1 MDRSRRI
8 SNPNKYNEDGTI
20 NRSNRDPWKYSKNYV
35 KMCRLLK
42 SLYRKKHAY
51 IVDSHRTLCN
61 KLITIARYFPVE
73 KMHFQALQKRA
84 KETKRQEKKTEV
96 KQKDGTVKVIQKYK
110 RKKRFGRS
118 INRRAP
124 ARFLLELK
132 RKAEAVGGVY
142 AEVDTKEF
150 KASQYNHVTD
160 TYEKIPLSQREKE
173 IGNRKVQRDLY
184 SAFLIRNAD
193 LDFKHPDSEKCEYE
207 FEHFA
212 NLQDQLILKMKE
224 SGLSMRQCFGF

>member
-1 MDRSRRI
+1 MFLPVPNGSRLDIIFKLKQRGSEMHFVDAKGILTGSGGHYGMNIYRGCTHGCIYCDSRSRCYQFTH
-8 SNPNKYNEDGTI
+8 PFEDI
-20 NRSNRDPWKYSKNYV
+20 
-35 KMCRLLK
+35 
-42 SLYRKKHAY
+42 
-51 IVDSHRTLCN
+51 
-61 KLITIARYFPVE
+61 
-73 KMHFQALQKRA
+73 
-84 KETKRQEKKTEV
+84 EV

-142 AEVDTKEF
+142 AEIDTKEF

-193 LDFKHPDSEKCEYE
+193 LDFKHPDREKCEYE
-207 FEHFA
+207 FEDFA

-224 SGLSMRQCFGF
+224 SGLSMRQCVGF

>member
-1 MDRSRRI
+1 MFLPVPNGSRLDIIFKLKQRGSEMHFVDAKGILTGSGGHYGMNIYRGCTHGCIYCDSRSRCYQFTH
-8 SNPNKYNEDGTI
+8 PFEDI
-20 NRSNRDPWKYSKNYV
+20 
-35 KMCRLLK
+35 
-42 SLYRKKHAY
+42 
-51 IVDSHRTLCN
+51 
-61 KLITIARYFPVE
+61 
-73 KMHFQALQKRA
+73 
-84 KETKRQEKKTEV
+84 EV

-124 ARFLLELK
+124 ARFLLELE
-132 RKAEAVGGVY
+132 RKVEAVGGVY

-160 TYEKIPLSQREKE
+160 TYEKIPLTQREKE

-193 LDFKHPDSEKCEYE
+193 LDFKHPDREKCEYE
-207 FEHFA
+207 FEYFA

>member
-1 MDRSRRI
+1 MDHRR
-8 SNPNKYNEDGTI
+8 Y
-20 NRSNRDPWKYSKNYV
+20 
-35 KMCRLLK
+35 
-42 SLYRKKHAY
+42 
-51 IVDSHRTLCN
+51 
-61 KLITIARYFPVE
+61 
-73 KMHFQALQKRA
+73 
-84 KETKRQEKKTEV
+84 QEKKTEV

-124 ARFLLELK
+124 ARFLLELQ
-132 RKAEAVGGVY
+132 RKVEAVGGVY

-173 IGNRKVQRDLY
+173 IGKRTVQRDLY
-184 SAFLIRNAD
+184 SAFLIRNTD
-193 LDFKHPDSEKCEYE
+193 LDFKHPDREKCEYE

-212 NLQDQLILKMKE
+212 NLQEQLILKMKE

>member
-1 MDRSRRI
+1 MFLPVPNGSRLDIIFKLKQRGSEMHFVDAKWILTGSGGHYGMNIYRGCTHGCIYCDSRSRCYQFTH
-8 SNPNKYNEDGTI
+8 PFEDI
-20 NRSNRDPWKYSKNYV
+20 
-35 KMCRLLK
+35 
-42 SLYRKKHAY
+42 
-51 IVDSHRTLCN
+51 
-61 KLITIARYFPVE
+61 
-73 KMHFQALQKRA
+73 
-84 KETKRQEKKTEV
+84 EV

-173 IGNRKVQRDLY
+173 IGKRKVQRDLY

-193 LDFKHPDSEKCEYE
+193 LDFKHPDREKCEYE
-207 FEHFA
+207 FEYFA
-212 NLQDQLILKMKE
+212 DMQDQLILKMKE

>member
-1 MDRSRRI
+1 MFLPVPNGSRLDIIFKLKQRGSEMHFVDAKGILTGSGGHYGMNIYRGCTHGCIYCDSRSRCYQFTH
-8 SNPNKYNEDGTI
+8 PFEDI
-20 NRSNRDPWKYSKNYV
+20 
-35 KMCRLLK
+35 
-42 SLYRKKHAY
+42 
-51 IVDSHRTLCN
+51 
-61 KLITIARYFPVE
+61 
-73 KMHFQALQKRA
+73 
-84 KETKRQEKKTEV
+84 EV

-173 IGNRKVQRDLY
+173 IGKRKVQRDLY

-193 LDFKHPDSEKCEYE
+193 LDFKHPDREKCEYE
-207 FEHFA
+207 FEYFA
-212 NLQDQLILKMKE
+212 KMQDQLILKMKE

>member
-1 MDRSRRI
+1 MFLPVPNGSRLDIIFKLKQRGSEMHFVDAKWILTGSGGHYGMNIYRGCTHGCIYCDSRSRCYQFTH
-8 SNPNKYNEDGTI
+8 PFEDI
-20 NRSNRDPWKYSKNYV
+20 
-35 KMCRLLK
+35 
-42 SLYRKKHAY
+42 
-51 IVDSHRTLCN
+51 
-61 KLITIARYFPVE
+61 
-73 KMHFQALQKRA
+73 
-84 KETKRQEKKTEV
+84 EV

-173 IGNRKVQRDLY
+173 IGNRKIQRDLY

-193 LDFKHPDSEKCEYE
+193 LDFKHPDREKCEYE
-207 FEHFA
+207 FEYFA
-212 NLQDQLILKMKE
+212 DMQDQLILKMKE

>member
-1 MDRSRRI
+1 MFLPVPNGSRLDIIFKLKQRGSEMHFVDAKWILTGSGGHYGMNIYRGCTHGCIYCDSRSRCYQFTH
-8 SNPNKYNEDGTI
+8 PFEDI
-20 NRSNRDPWKYSKNYV
+20 
-35 KMCRLLK
+35 
-42 SLYRKKHAY
+42 
-51 IVDSHRTLCN
+51 
-61 KLITIARYFPVE
+61 
-73 KMHFQALQKRA
+73 
-84 KETKRQEKKTEV
+84 EV

-193 LDFKHPDSEKCEYE
+193 LDFKHPDREKCEYE
-207 FEHFA
+207 FEYFA
-212 NLQDQLILKMKE
+212 DMQDQLILKMKE

>member
-1 MDRSRRI
+1 MFLPVPNGSRLDIIFKLKQRGSEMHFVDAKGILTGSGGHYGMNIYRGCTHGCIYCDSRSRCYQFTH
-8 SNPNKYNEDGTI
+8 PFEDI
-20 NRSNRDPWKYSKNYV
+20 
-35 KMCRLLK
+35 
-42 SLYRKKHAY
+42 
-51 IVDSHRTLCN
+51 
-61 KLITIARYFPVE
+61 
-73 KMHFQALQKRA
+73 
-84 KETKRQEKKTEV
+84 EV

-160 TYEKIPLSQREKE
+160 TYEKIPLTQREKE
-173 IGNRKVQRDLY
+173 IGKRKVQRDLY

-193 LDFKHPDSEKCEYE
+193 LDFKHPDREKCEYE
-207 FEHFA
+207 FEYFA
-212 NLQDQLILKMKE
+212 DMQDQLILKMKE

>member
-1 MDRSRRI
+1 MFLPVPNGSRLDIIFKLKQRGSEMHFVDAKWILTGSGGHYGMNIYRGCTHGCIYCDSRSRCYQFTH
-8 SNPNKYNEDGTI
+8 PFEDI
-20 NRSNRDPWKYSKNYV
+20 
-35 KMCRLLK
+35 
-42 SLYRKKHAY
+42 
-51 IVDSHRTLCN
+51 
-61 KLITIARYFPVE
+61 
-73 KMHFQALQKRA
+73 
-84 KETKRQEKKTEV
+84 EV

-160 TYEKIPLSQREKE
+160 AYEKIPLSQREKE
-173 IGNRKVQRDLY
+173 IGKRKVQRDLY

-193 LDFKHPDSEKCEYE
+193 LDFKHPDREKCEYE
-207 FEHFA
+207 FEYFA
-212 NLQDQLILKMKE
+212 KMQDQLILKMKE

>member
-51 IVDSHRTLCN
+51 IVDSHRELCN

-73 KMHFQALQKRA
+73 KMHFQALQKKA
-84 KETKRQEKKTEV
+84 KETRPQEKKTEV

-110 RKKRFGRS
+110 RKKRFGRIHQPS
-118 INRRAP
+118 CTCKIS
-124 ARFLLELK
+124 ARIEKKSGGSWRCLCRSRYK
-132 RKAEAVGGVY
+132 R
-142 AEVDTKEF
+142 
-150 KASQYNHVTD
+150 
-160 TYEKIPLSQREKE
+160 I
-173 IGNRKVQRDLY
+173 
-184 SAFLIRNAD
+184 
-193 LDFKHPDSEKCEYE
+193 
-207 FEHFA
+207 
-212 NLQDQLILKMKE
+212 
-224 SGLSMRQCFGF
+224 

>member
-1 MDRSRRI
+1 MFLPVPNGSRLDIIFKLKQRGSEMHFVDAKGILTGSGGHYGMNIYRGCTHGCIYCDSRSRCYQFTH
-8 SNPNKYNEDGTI
+8 PFEDI
-20 NRSNRDPWKYSKNYV
+20 
-35 KMCRLLK
+35 
-42 SLYRKKHAY
+42 
-51 IVDSHRTLCN
+51 
-61 KLITIARYFPVE
+61 
-73 KMHFQALQKRA
+73 
-84 KETKRQEKKTEV
+84 EV

-124 ARFLLELK
+124 ARFLLELE
-132 RKAEAVGGVY
+132 RKLEAVGGVY

-160 TYEKIPLSQREKE
+160 IYEKIPLTQREKE
-173 IGNRKVQRDLY
+173 IGKRKVQRDLY

-193 LDFKHPDSEKCEYE
+193 LDFKYPDREKCEYE

-224 SGLSMRQCFGF
+224 SGLSMRQCVGF

>member
-1 MDRSRRI
+1 M
-8 SNPNKYNEDGTI
+8 
-20 NRSNRDPWKYSKNYV
+20 
-35 KMCRLLK
+35 
-42 SLYRKKHAY
+42 
-51 IVDSHRTLCN
+51 
-61 KLITIARYFPVE
+61 
-73 KMHFQALQKRA
+73 
-84 KETKRQEKKTEV
+84 
-96 KQKDGTVKVIQKYK
+96 KYK

-150 KASQYNHVTD
+150 KASQYNHVTN

-173 IGNRKVQRDLY
+173 IGKRRVQRDLY
-184 SAFLIRNAD
+184 SSFLIRNAD
-193 LDFKHPDSEKCEYE
+193 LDFKHPDREKCEYE
-207 FEHFA
+207 FEYFA
-212 NLQDQLILKMKE
+212 DMQDQWILKMKE

>member
-1 MDRSRRI
+1 MFLPVPNGSRLDIIFKLKQRGSEMHFVDAKGILTGSGGHYGMNIYRGCTHGCIYCDSRSRCYQFTH
-8 SNPNKYNEDGTI
+8 PFEDI
-20 NRSNRDPWKYSKNYV
+20 
-35 KMCRLLK
+35 
-42 SLYRKKHAY
+42 
-51 IVDSHRTLCN
+51 
-61 KLITIARYFPVE
+61 
-73 KMHFQALQKRA
+73 
-84 KETKRQEKKTEV
+84 EV

-124 ARFLLELK
+124 ARFLLELE
-132 RKAEAVGGVY
+132 RKLEAVGGVY

-160 TYEKIPLSQREKE
+160 IYEKIPLTQREKE
-173 IGNRKVQRDLY
+173 IGKRKVQRDLY

-193 LDFKHPDSEKCEYE
+193 LDFKHPDKEKCEYE
-207 FEHFA
+207 FEDFA

-224 SGLSMRQCFGF
+224 SGLSMRQCVGF

>member
-1 MDRSRRI
+1 MR
-8 SNPNKYNEDGTI
+8 
-20 NRSNRDPWKYSKNYV
+20 
-35 KMCRLLK
+35 RLLK

-51 IVDSHRTLCN
+51 IVDSHRKLCN

-96 KQKDGTVKVIQKYK
+96 KQKNGTVKVIQKYK
-110 RKKRFGRS
+110 QKKRFGRS

-142 AEVDTKEF
+142 AEYKSLCTFRFPISFSLCVNGIF
-150 KASQYNHVTD
+150 S
-160 TYEKIPLSQREKE
+160 
-173 IGNRKVQRDLY
+173 
-184 SAFLIRNAD
+184 
-193 LDFKHPDSEKCEYE
+193 
-207 FEHFA
+207 
-212 NLQDQLILKMKE
+212 
-224 SGLSMRQCFGF
+224 

>member
-1 MDRSRRI
+1 MFLPVPNGSRLDIIFKLKQRGSEMHFVDAKWILTGSGGHYGMNIYRGCTHGCIYCDSRSRCYQFTH
-8 SNPNKYNEDGTI
+8 PFEDI
-20 NRSNRDPWKYSKNYV
+20 
-35 KMCRLLK
+35 
-42 SLYRKKHAY
+42 
-51 IVDSHRTLCN
+51 
-61 KLITIARYFPVE
+61 
-73 KMHFQALQKRA
+73 
-84 KETKRQEKKTEV
+84 EV

-193 LDFKHPDSEKCEYE
+193 LDFKHPDREKCEYE

>member
-1 MDRSRRI
+1 MFLPVPNGSRLDIIFKLKQRGSEMHFVDAKGILTGSGGHYGMNIYRGCTHGCIYCDSRSRCYQFTH
-8 SNPNKYNEDGTI
+8 PFEDI
-20 NRSNRDPWKYSKNYV
+20 
-35 KMCRLLK
+35 
-42 SLYRKKHAY
+42 
-51 IVDSHRTLCN
+51 
-61 KLITIARYFPVE
+61 
-73 KMHFQALQKRA
+73 
-84 KETKRQEKKTEV
+84 EV

-173 IGNRKVQRDLY
+173 IGKRKVQRDLY

-193 LDFKHPDSEKCEYE
+193 LDFKHPDREKCEYE
-207 FEHFA
+207 FEYFA
-212 NLQDQLILKMKE
+212 DMQEQLILKMKE

>member
-1 MDRSRRI
+1 MFLPVPNGSRLDIIFKLKQRGSEMHFVDAKWILTGSGGHYGMNIYRGCTHGCIYCDSRSRCYQFTH
-8 SNPNKYNEDGTI
+8 PFEDI
-20 NRSNRDPWKYSKNYV
+20 
-35 KMCRLLK
+35 
-42 SLYRKKHAY
+42 
-51 IVDSHRTLCN
+51 
-61 KLITIARYFPVE
+61 
-73 KMHFQALQKRA
+73 
-84 KETKRQEKKTEV
+84 EV

-173 IGNRKVQRDLY
+173 IGKRKVQRDLY

-193 LDFKHPDSEKCEYE
+193 LDFKHPDREKCEYE
-207 FEHFA
+207 FEYFA

>member
-1 MDRSRRI
+1 MFLPVPNGSRLDIIFKLKQRGSEMHFVDAKGILTGSGGHYGMNIYRGCTHGCIYCDSRSRCYQFTH
-8 SNPNKYNEDGTI
+8 PFEDI
-20 NRSNRDPWKYSKNYV
+20 
-35 KMCRLLK
+35 
-42 SLYRKKHAY
+42 
-51 IVDSHRTLCN
+51 
-61 KLITIARYFPVE
+61 
-73 KMHFQALQKRA
+73 
-84 KETKRQEKKTEV
+84 EV

-193 LDFKHPDSEKCEYE
+193 LDFKHPDREKCEYE
-207 FEHFA
+207 FEYFA
-212 NLQDQLILKMKE
+212 DMQDQLILKMQE

>member
-1 MDRSRRI
+1 MFLPVPNGSRLDIIFKLKQRGSEMHFVDAKGILTGSGGHYGMNIYRGCTHGCIYCDSRSRCYQFTH
-8 SNPNKYNEDGTI
+8 PFEDI
-20 NRSNRDPWKYSKNYV
+20 
-35 KMCRLLK
+35 
-42 SLYRKKHAY
+42 
-51 IVDSHRTLCN
+51 
-61 KLITIARYFPVE
+61 
-73 KMHFQALQKRA
+73 
-84 KETKRQEKKTEV
+84 EV

-173 IGNRKVQRDLY
+173 IGKRKVQRDLY

-193 LDFKHPDSEKCEYE
+193 LDFKHPDREKCEYE

-212 NLQDQLILKMKE
+212 NLQEQLILKMKE

>member
-1 MDRSRRI
+1 MFLPVPNGSRLDIIFKLKQRGSEMHFVDAKGILTGSGGHYGMNIYRGCTHGCIYCDSRSRCYQFTH
-8 SNPNKYNEDGTI
+8 PFEDI
-20 NRSNRDPWKYSKNYV
+20 
-35 KMCRLLK
+35 
-42 SLYRKKHAY
+42 
-51 IVDSHRTLCN
+51 
-61 KLITIARYFPVE
+61 
-73 KMHFQALQKRA
+73 
-84 KETKRQEKKTEV
+84 EV

-124 ARFLLELK
+124 ARFLLELE
-132 RKAEAVGGVY
+132 RKVEAVGGVY

-160 TYEKIPLSQREKE
+160 TYEKIPLTQREKE

-193 LDFKHPDSEKCEYE
+193 LDFKHPDREKCEYE
-207 FEHFA
+207 FEYFA
-212 NLQDQLILKMKE
+212 DMQDQLILKMKE

>member
-1 MDRSRRI
+1 MFLPVPNGSRLDIIFKLKQRGSEMHFVDAKGILTGSGGHYGMNIYRGCTHGCIYCDSRSRCYQFTH
-8 SNPNKYNEDGTI
+8 PFEDI
-20 NRSNRDPWKYSKNYV
+20 
-35 KMCRLLK
+35 
-42 SLYRKKHAY
+42 
-51 IVDSHRTLCN
+51 
-61 KLITIARYFPVE
+61 
-73 KMHFQALQKRA
+73 
-84 KETKRQEKKTEV
+84 EV

-173 IGNRKVQRDLY
+173 IGKRKVQRDLY

-193 LDFKHPDSEKCEYE
+193 LDFKHPDREKCEYE

>member
-1 MDRSRRI
+1 MFLPVPNGSRLDIIFKLKQRGSEMHFVDAKGILTGSGGHYGMNIYRGCTHGCIYCDSRSRCYQFTH
-8 SNPNKYNEDGTI
+8 PFEDI
-20 NRSNRDPWKYSKNYV
+20 
-35 KMCRLLK
+35 
-42 SLYRKKHAY
+42 
-51 IVDSHRTLCN
+51 
-61 KLITIARYFPVE
+61 
-73 KMHFQALQKRA
+73 
-84 KETKRQEKKTEV
+84 EV

-193 LDFKHPDSEKCEYE
+193 LDFKHPDREKCEYE

-212 NLQDQLILKMKE
+212 DMQDQLILKMKE

>member
-1 MDRSRRI
+1 MFLPVPNGSRLDIIFKLKQRGSEMHFVDAKGILTGSGGHYGMNIYRGCTHGCIYCDSRSRCYQFTH
-8 SNPNKYNEDGTI
+8 PFEDI
-20 NRSNRDPWKYSKNYV
+20 
-35 KMCRLLK
+35 
-42 SLYRKKHAY
+42 
-51 IVDSHRTLCN
+51 
-61 KLITIARYFPVE
+61 
-73 KMHFQALQKRA
+73 
-84 KETKRQEKKTEV
+84 EV

-193 LDFKHPDSEKCEYE
+193 LDFKHPDREKCEYE
-207 FEHFA
+207 FEDFA